1 MESTQLQGIV
11 DIFCSLLGF
20 ESIKIILNKFSYF
33 MKNVK
38 LYIEII
44 KKNKEGKL
52 NLYINFSKT
61 MKNKKN

>member
-1 MESTQLQGIV
+1 
-11 DIFCSLLGF
+11 
-20 ESIKIILNKFSYF
+20 